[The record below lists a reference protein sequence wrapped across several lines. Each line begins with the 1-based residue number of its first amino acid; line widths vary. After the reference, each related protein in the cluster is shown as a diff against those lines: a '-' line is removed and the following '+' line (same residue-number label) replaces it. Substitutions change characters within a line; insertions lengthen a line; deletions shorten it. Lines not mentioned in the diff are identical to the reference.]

1 MADWATGR
9 TRALHELCGRHTHV
23 LVLGAYSDGA
33 FGASDADAATV
44 VLRACATALGMHSLD
59 ITTATD
65 VAPITG
71 GLPALRGFGPGPKR
85 GIAPTIALLAL
96 VCARLGTPS

>member
-1 MADWATGR
+1 MAGR
-9 TRALHELCGRHTHV
+9 TRALYELCGRHTHV
-23 LVLGAYSDGA
+23 LVLGAYNDSRFEA
-33 FGASDADAATV
+33 AHADAATV
-44 VLRACATALGMHSLD
+44 VLRTCATALGMHSLD
-59 ITTATD
+59 ITNATD
-65 VAPITG
+65 VSPITG